1 MPEPGSFNF
10 PDPDAQA
17 DPRALPQQNVPQ
29 LNVAEDATI
38 GDVGAQQMVTP
49 GLPEGTT
56 VVPVGTQITAGQT
69 VQEGTGQVSGQV
81 NVPTT
86 TADTTMVNQPTDMTA
101 NLMDAQTVTDN
112 VNTALDTVQVCSNR
126 P

>member
-29 LNVAEDATI
+29 LNVAEDPTI
-38 GDVGAQQMVTP
+38 GDVGAQQI

-56 VVPVGTQITAGQT
+56 VQNTNNCRANSTRRYRTT
-69 VQEGTGQVSGQV
+69 VSV

-86 TADTTMVNQPTDMTA
+86 MATTTMVNQPTIHDCKF
-101 NLMDAQTVTDN
+101 NG
-112 VNTALDTVQVCSNR
+112 CSNCYR
-126 P
+126 